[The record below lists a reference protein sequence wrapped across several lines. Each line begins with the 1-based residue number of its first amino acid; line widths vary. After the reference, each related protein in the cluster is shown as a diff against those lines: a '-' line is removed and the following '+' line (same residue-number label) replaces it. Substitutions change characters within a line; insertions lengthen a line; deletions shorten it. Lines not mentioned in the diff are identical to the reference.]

1 MSDHEFSVIIIG
13 ANFAGL
19 AAAKRLQGKAHV
31 TLIDPS
37 PNFEFTP
44 NIHEIISGEKRPSEV
59 QLDRQTVITALGHS
73 WIQDKVV
80 AINREQKSVELAGGE
95 TLAYDA
101 CIVTTGGTNNFA
113 GVKGAEKNAIPFKT
127 VHDCQRIEER
137 IQQLNLKGEAYSIVI
152 AGGGSVGVEALG
164 ELLRYRTEGTP
175 INIELVEA
183 KDRLLPG
190 FSPKVNKEV
199 LKLCKHLNV
208 NFHFGNPIAQV
219 NAKSVKLADGKTLS
233 TDLCI
238 WTAGVKPNPLLFEA
252 GLSESENDWAS
263 VYKNLQ
269 STKDKYIFIA
279 GDAANMGG
287 LDSKQ
292 AYFAME
298 TGETAAENVL
308 RMLKGRPLKRFFK
321 IQKPYVY
328 SFGDLSCFLIFHDL
342 VIAGAPIALLKE
354 SIFRITIEGI
364 RAGHSVQSMLKLIDQ
379 LFPKYIAN
387 AATNVKAFLAN
398 PVKYV
403 LNPPVEVL

>member
-1 MSDHEFSVIIIG
+1 MSDHESRVVIIG

-44 NIHEIISGEKRPSEV
+44 NIHEIISNEKMPSEV
-59 QLDRQTVITALGHS
+59 QLDRETVITALGHT

-80 AINREQKSVELAGGE
+80 SINREQKSVELAGGE
-95 TLAYDA
+95 TVAYDA
-101 CIVTTGGTNNFA
+101 CIVTVGGINNYA

-127 VHDCQRIEER
+127 VENCTRIEER
-137 IQQLNLKGEAYSIVI
+137 ISQLNLKGEAYTVVI

-199 LKLCKHLNV
+199 LKLCKDQHV

-219 NAKSVKLADGKTLS
+219 NAKSVKLADGQTIS

-238 WTAGVKPNPLLFEA
+238 WTAGVKPSPLLFEA
-252 GLSESENDWAS
+252 GLSDEENTWAP
-263 VYKNLQ
+263 VYKSLQ

-279 GDAANMGG
+279 GDAAAMGK

-298 TGETAAENVL
+298 TGEKAAENVL
-308 RMLKGRPLKRFFK
+308 RMLKDRPLRNFFK

-364 RAGHSVQSMLKLIDQ
+364 RAGHSVESMLKLIDQ